1 MMRNPA
7 GVQGIRGAFVIAKDI
22 MCRLKRYLQTIKIQ
36 LSSDILY
43 SHDNE
48 ELIENDNG
56 LIVCEL

>member
-1 MMRNPA
+1 
-7 GVQGIRGAFVIAKDI
+7 